1 VPTEN
6 ASLFLIESGDLFLR
20 DNQLEFALACYTKA
34 QSFAPDAS
42 LMRRLYNNLGV
53 TYKRLGRLQ
62 EAKKTFQEGMTF
74 DATHGSFY
82 SNLGAIYALQGNT
95 DQAVACFEKAL
106 RLHVKLADA
115 LKLME
120 LYAQIRKIRQALAL
134 GEALLKHFPDRYDV
148 YVALGNLYALIKQF
162 DKAMPYYEKAVA
174 LAPQKTQALNNL
186 GIAYKEL
193 GLNEKALAAYQKV
206 IAIQPNDSAVYNNLG
221 NLLRQTGAFEQ
232 AYEALRRSIQLNPS
246 YADAYSNVG
255 ALLKEQ
261 KMYAKAEPYYR
272 KALQLSPHHINAN
285 FDTALLAL
293 VKGDYEEGWRR
304 YEYRLAMK
312 ELLAKTYV
320 YKTPLWKGEPLEGK
334 TIVLQNE
341 QGFGDNI
348 MFIRYAK
355 NFLEAGAHVIVR
367 TRHDLVRLFQTAD
380 ARLEVIGEESS
391 STLPEHDF
399 YLPLLC
405 AAQRFKT
412 TLETI
417 PQAFPYLFVPQSQ
430 IDVALSPDRMKIGI
444 VWSSSPTN
452 KDFKN
457 KHIGLSAYRPWFN
470 LKGIQWI
477 SLHVGAEANDIAQE
491 GLSDTIVDTSAVLSD
506 FYETAKII
514 MHLDLVITTD
524 TAVAHLCGALDVPVW
539 VLTPKPAD
547 WRWMQEGDTT
557 PWYRS
562 VKVFRQTI
570 SGDWSAPIAAV
581 FSALET
587 MLKRVKKSA

>member
-1 VPTEN
+1 MPTEN

-20 DNQLEFALACYTKA
+20 DNQLESALACYTKA
-34 QSFAPDAS
+34 QSFAPNAS
-42 LMRRLYNNLGV
+42 LKRRLYNNLGV

-62 EAKKTFQEGMTF
+62 EAKKTFLQGISL
-74 DATHGSFY
+74 DASHSSFY

-95 DQAVACFEKAL
+95 DQAVAYLEKAL

-120 LYAQIRKIRQALAL
+120 LYSHANRIRNAL
-134 GEALLKHFPDRYDV
+134 GLGEELLQRFPDQYDV
-148 YVALGNLYALIKQF
+148 HVALGNVYALIKQF
-162 DKAMPYYEKAVA
+162 DKALPYYEKAVS

-206 IAIQPNDSAVYNNLG
+206 IEIHPNDSAVYNNLG

-232 AYEALRRSIQLNPS
+232 AFEALSRSIKLNPS

-255 ALLKEQ
+255 ALFKEQ
-261 KMYAKAEPYYR
+261 KMYAKAEPYYQ
-272 KALQLSPHHINAN
+272 KALQMEPNHINAN

-293 VKGDYEEGWRR
+293 VKGNYEEGWRR
-304 YEYRLAMK
+304 YEYRLAVK
-312 ELLAKTYV
+312 ELLAKTHA
-320 YKTPLWKGEPLEGK
+320 YKTPLWKGEPLKDK

-348 MFIRYAK
+348 MFIRYAQK
-355 NFLEAGAHVIVR
+355 FLEAGAHVIVR
-367 TRHDLVRLFQTAD
+367 TRPDLVRLFQTAD
-380 ARLEVIGEESS
+380 ARLEVIDEESS
-391 STLPEHDF
+391 SIPAHDF

-405 AAQRFKT
+405 SAQRFAT

-417 PQAFPYLFVPQSQ
+417 PQEFPYFFVPKSK

-457 KHIGLSAYRPWFN
+457 KHIGLNAYRSWFG
-470 LKGIQWI
+470 LEGIQWI
-477 SLHVGAEANDIAQE
+477 SLHVGDEAKDIARE
-491 GLSDTIVDTSAVLSD
+491 GLSDTIVDISPVLSD
-506 FYETAKII
+506 FYETAKVM

-524 TAVAHLCGALDVPVW
+524 TAVAHLCGALNVPVW

-557 PWYRS
+557 PWYQS
-562 VKVFRQTI
+562 VKVFRQTV
-570 SGDWSAPIAAV
+570 SGDWSVPIAAV
-581 FSALET
+581 FKALET
-587 MLKRVKKSA
+587 MLKTAEKSA